1 MSESKNV
8 ASMLLNA
15 LNRRI
20 FGFDF
25 PQQIQSIRVIYLNKI
40 ITNFEKW
47 FPAVFIWT
55 DLQIFKCKCIQLNET
70 RLWTVQILNETTMT
84 NEQNA
89 AKISNAN
96 VKFGE
101 VREKLSVQ
109 IYQNKDHRKK
119 LIIFATIR

>member
-40 ITNFEKW
+40 ITNFEK
-47 FPAVFIWT
+47 
-55 DLQIFKCKCIQLNET
+55 
-70 RLWTVQILNETTMT
+70 
-84 NEQNA
+84 
-89 AKISNAN
+89 
-96 VKFGE
+96 
-101 VREKLSVQ
+101 
-109 IYQNKDHRKK
+109 
-119 LIIFATIR
+119 